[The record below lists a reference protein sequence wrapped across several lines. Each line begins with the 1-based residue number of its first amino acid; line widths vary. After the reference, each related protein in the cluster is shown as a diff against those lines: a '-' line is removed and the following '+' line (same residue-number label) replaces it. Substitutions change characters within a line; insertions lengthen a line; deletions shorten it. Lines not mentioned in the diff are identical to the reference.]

1 MLMSK
6 STLSKLSPIT
16 IALMISVLITL
27 TTYILRGLG
36 ILGFISGSVILLL
49 MTISIFLGIFY
60 GISVTRRF

>member
-1 MLMSK
+1 MSK
-6 STLSKLSPIT
+6 STSSKLSPIT
-16 IALMISVLITL
+16 LALILSVLITL

-36 ILGFISGSVILLL
+36 ILGFIPGSVILLL